1 MPLQITVQDIVMRHP
16 MGMRCDTDFY
26 YAKVGNRLLR
36 QLSKNPAKQ
45 GLSED
50 VMMKMALKT
59 VLYFEDVICDSG
71 IWRSFVEK
79 HQALYGKMLPF
90 YSVKGE
96 YYADEPHV
104 RDIQLLLWDVMM
116 EVHENEIINPE
127 NLGLSAIAFDF
138 YEVLDDEFEKAPI
151 NETLKDFFEHPVF
164 IGDFIEM
171 RNVLQWT
178 CSTCYLTAGR
188 YKLRGFHETF
198 ESIIKLLR
206 FDSHDNRA
214 VYAAMCQQPFKYKTG
229 MLALLPQEWLAGIL
243 ECNGRNAEASE
254 LRAIEFRPYDL
265 YNLDGFDDTFI
276 RLSDTQGREVVVRKD
291 SYGDM
296 RDSTLM
302 ATDGCVASFVK
313 YLGEW
318 NTNGM
323 DSWGRFG
330 KAYEEQREK
339 KRRYKSGVP
348 QKNYEAMMKKSGGS
362 PLFYL
367 RDGKD
372 ARRFLMEE
380 VGIPE
385 SLMRPSE
392 LDDKEYMVAWVPS
405 PDEDVFFAPDAALAI
420 MDERNPYY
428 KAVDDSETGMDLI
441 SAPDRLPGD
450 MVRYLIAHNM
460 LPDVALNH
468 LNGAEAGRELAQKN
482 LDFLAR
488 SIRRDQ
494 Y

>member
-16 MGMRCDTDFY
+16 MGMRCATDFY

-36 QLSKNPAKQ
+36 QLSKNPTKQ

-79 HQALYGKMLPF
+79 HQALYDKTLPF

-116 EVHENEIINPE
+116 EEHENEIINPE
-127 NLGLSAIAFDF
+127 NPGLSAIAFDF

-171 RNVLQWT
+171 RNVLQWI

-265 YNLDGFDDTFI
+265 YKLDGFDDTFI

-441 SAPDRLPGD
+441 SAPGRLPGD

-468 LNGAEAGRELAQKN
+468 LHGAEAGRELAQKN

>member
-36 QLSKNPAKQ
+36 KLSKNPAKQ

-243 ECNGRNAEASE
+243 ECNGRNAEAAE

>member
-1 MPLQITVQDIVMRHP
+1 
-16 MGMRCDTDFY
+16 MGMRCATDFY
-26 YAKVGNRLLR
+26 YAKVGNLLLRRLLR
-36 QLSKNPAKQ
+36 NPAKQ
-45 GLSED
+45 ELSEE
-50 VMMKMALKT
+50 VIMKMALKV
-59 VLYFEDVICDSG
+59 VLYFEDIICDSG
-71 IWRSFVEK
+71 IWRSFAEK
-79 HQALYGKMLPF
+79 HQALYGRILPF
-90 YSVKGE
+90 YSFNGD

-104 RDIQLLLWDVMM
+104 EDIQLLLWDVMM
-116 EVHENEIINPE
+116 EEHENEIINPE
-127 NLGLSAIAFDF
+127 NPGLSAIAYDF

-164 IGDFIEM
+164 TNDFIEM
-171 RNVLQWT
+171 RNVLQWI

-198 ESIIKLLR
+198 ESIVKLLR
-206 FDSHDNRA
+206 FDRQDNRA
-214 VYAAMCQQPFKYKTG
+214 LYAAMCQQPFKYKTG
-229 MLALLPQEWLAGIL
+229 MLAMLPQEWLAGFL
-243 ECNGRNAEASE
+243 ECNGRNAEAAE
-254 LRAIEFRPYDL
+254 LRAIEFRSYDL
-265 YNLDGFDDTFI
+265 YRLDGFDDTFI

-330 KAYEEQREK
+330 KVYEEQREK
-339 KRRYKSGVP
+339 KHRYKSGVP

-372 ARRFLMEE
+372 ARHFLMEE
-380 VGIPE
+380 VGIPGN
-385 SLMRPSE
+385 LMRPSE

-405 PDEDVFFAPDAALAI
+405 PDEDVFFGPDAALNI
-420 MDERNPYY
+420 KDERNPYY
-428 KAVDDSETGMDLI
+428 KAVVDAETSMDLI

-450 MVRYLIAHNM
+450 MIRYLIAHDM
-460 LPDVALNH
+460 LPDAALNH
-468 LNGAEAGRELAQKN
+468 LGGAEAGRKLAQKN

>member
-36 QLSKNPAKQ
+36 QLSKNPTKQ

-79 HQALYGKMLPF
+79 HQALYDKTLPF

-116 EVHENEIINPE
+116 EEHENEIINPE
-127 NLGLSAIAFDF
+127 NPGLSAIAFDF

-171 RNVLQWT
+171 RNVLQWI

-265 YNLDGFDDTFI
+265 YKLDGFDDTFI

-441 SAPDRLPGD
+441 SAPGRLPGD

>member
-79 HQALYGKMLPF
+79 HQALYDKTLPF
-90 YSVKGE
+90 YSFKGE

-116 EVHENEIINPE
+116 EEHENEIINPE
-127 NLGLSAIAFDF
+127 NPGLSAIAFDF
-138 YEVLDDEFEKAPI
+138 FEVLDDEFEKAPI

-171 RNVLQWT
+171 RNVLQWI

-265 YNLDGFDDTFI
+265 YKLDGFDDTFI

-405 PDEDVFFAPDAALAI
+405 PDEDVFFGPDAALVI
-420 MDERNPYY
+420 RDERNPYY
-428 KAVDDSETGMDLI
+428 KAVDNAETGMDLI

-460 LPDVALNH
+460 LPDAALNH
-468 LNGAEAGRELAQKN
+468 LNGEEAGRELAQKN

>member
-36 QLSKNPAKQ
+36 QLSRYLAKQ

-171 RNVLQWT
+171 RNVLQWI

-198 ESIIKLLR
+198 KSIIKLLR

-214 VYAAMCQQPFKYKTG
+214 IYAAMCQQPFKYKTG
-229 MLALLPQEWLAGIL
+229 MLAMLPQEWLAGIL
-243 ECNGRNAEASE
+243 ECNGRNAEAAE

-265 YNLDGFDDTFI
+265 YKLDGFDDTFI

-372 ARRFLMEE
+372 ARRFLMED

>member
-1 MPLQITVQDIVMRHP
+1 MPLQITAQDIVMRHP

-36 QLSKNPAKQ
+36 QLSKNPAKH
-45 GLSED
+45 GLSEE
-50 VMMKMALKT
+50 VMIKMALKT

-79 HQALYGKMLPF
+79 HQALYGKSLPF
-90 YSVKGE
+90 YSFKGE

-116 EVHENEIINPE
+116 EEHENEIINPE
-127 NLGLSAIAFDF
+127 NPGLSAIAFDF

-164 IGDFIEM
+164 IDDFIEM
-171 RNVLQWT
+171 RNVLQWI

-198 ESIIKLLR
+198 ESIVKLLR

-229 MLALLPQEWLAGIL
+229 MLAMLPQEWLAEFL
-243 ECNGRNAEASE
+243 ECNGRNAEAKE

-265 YNLDGFDDTFI
+265 YKLDGFDETFI
-276 RLSDTQGREVVVRKD
+276 RLSDTQGREIVVRKD

-323 DSWGRFG
+323 DSWGTFG

-372 ARRFLMEE
+372 ARRFLMED

-385 SLMRPSE
+385 SLMRPSG

-405 PDEDVFFAPDAALAI
+405 PDEDVFFGPDAALAI
-420 MDERNPYY
+420 KDERNPYY

-450 MVRYLIAHNM
+450 MIQYLIAHNM
-460 LPDVALNH
+460 LPDAALRH
-468 LNGAEAGRELAQKN
+468 LHGAEVGRKLAQKN

>member
-16 MGMRCDTDFY
+16 MGMRCATDFY

-36 QLSKNPAKQ
+36 QLSRNPAKH
-45 GLSED
+45 GLSEE
-50 VMMKMALKT
+50 VMIKMALKT

-79 HQALYGKMLPF
+79 HQALYDKTLPF

-116 EVHENEIINPE
+116 EEHENEIINPE
-127 NLGLSAIAFDF
+127 NPGLSAIAFDF

-243 ECNGRNAEASE
+243 ECNGRNAEAEE

-265 YNLDGFDDTFI
+265 YKLDGFDDTFI

-441 SAPDRLPGD
+441 SAPGRLPGD

>member
-16 MGMRCDTDFY
+16 MGMRCATDFY

-36 QLSKNPAKQ
+36 QLSKNPTKQ

-79 HQALYGKMLPF
+79 HQALYDKTLPF

-116 EVHENEIINPE
+116 EEHENEIINPE
-127 NLGLSAIAFDF
+127 NPGLSAIAFDF

-171 RNVLQWT
+171 RNVLQWI

-265 YNLDGFDDTFI
+265 YKLDGFDDTFI

-441 SAPDRLPGD
+441 SAPGRLPGD